1 MTAPPTRLRLPR
13 PPRRIGL
20 GADAPFLGGLL
31 FPAEFID
38 LAAEWPWFT
47 ALGYGRVFTTRL
59 MVKVLLGVGV
69 GCFTCA
75 FLYINLRVAQRGLV
89 PNPFVVQMDGGAVA
103 LDVTRMLRR
112 FAWPAALGM
121 ALLFGLGAAGGWLNV
136 LRFIHQTPFGVTE
149 PVFGR
154 DVGYYV
160 FTLPLV
166 AGILALLAT
175 LTTLSLLAV
184 VLLVCRAP

>member
-1 MTAPPTRLRLPR
+1 M
-13 PPRRIGL
+13 
-20 GADAPFLGGLL
+20 LL
-31 FPAEFID
+31 FLAVFFFLPNLID

-69 GCFTCA
+69 GCFTFA

-89 PNPFVVQMDGGAVA
+89 PNPFVVQIDGGAVA

-154 DVGYYV
+154 DIGYYV
-160 FTLPLV
+160 FTLPL
-166 AGILALLAT
+166 ATGILALLAT
-175 LTTLSLLAV
+175 LTTFSPAAV
-184 VLLVCRAP
+184 VLLYVAAP